1 MKAAVRCVFPL
12 DFFTPFQ
19 QSIEEVNISFFSFRS
34 IKWIFSWVLTVL
46 YALVLGKKGEKK
58 AVELIFSQHL
68 HLEEEHETTVTV
80 KDGSHKEPQDE

>member
-19 QSIEEVNISFFSFRS
+19 QSIGEVNISFFSFRS
-34 IKWIFSWVLTVL
+34 IKRIFSWVLTVL
-46 YALVLGKKGEKK
+46 YALVLGKKGKK

-80 KDGSHKEPQDE
+80 KDGSHEGPQDE